1 MWNTERV
8 ADAAVCRRQSL
19 AGVALAAVFAMP
31 LTVYAGEGGTTHV
44 IPGAMSTLAD
54 NAPTSGPGMFVK
66 PMYLRYDG
74 SVSAQIPTAVGL
86 AGNVEATTNTVAVVG
101 GYIFGEKVLG
111 ATYAVVAALP
121 YTSLD
126 IKGDVSAPNGTTV
139 RIANKVSGFGD
150 LTVIPAMMA
159 WKEPESP
166 WQFNF
171 VLPVYAPTGSYELGR
186 LGNPGLNYWTV
197 DPIFGVV
204 YSDAK
209 RGFNALLHSGLA
221 INSENPDTNYRSGN
235 LLHFDG
241 VIQQILPM
249 GSGLM
254 TLGLEAFYFT
264 QVSCDSG
271 SGATLGCFKG
281 KTAGLGPAIG
291 YIQPLSKTESLVIEL
306 KWLTETGTKKR
317 LEGDYLWL
325 KAVYKF

>member
-1 MWNTERV
+1 MKKTGQS
-8 ADAAVCRRQSL
+8 ASTCRR
-19 AGVALAAVFAMP
+19 LAAIAGAVVFAMP
-31 LTVYAGEGGTTHV
+31 PAATAGEGGVTHV
-44 IPGAMSTLAD
+44 IPGAMATLID
-54 NAPTSGPGMFVK
+54 NSPSAPGMLVK
-66 PMYLRYDG
+66 PMYMHYNG

-86 AGNVEATTNTVAVVG
+86 AGNVEATSNTFAVIG
-101 GYIFGEKVLG
+101 GYTFGEKVLG
-111 ATYAVVAALP
+111 ASYTVIAALP

-126 IKGDVSAPNGTTV
+126 ISGDVTAPNGAKV
-139 RIANKVSGFGD
+139 RRGNKVSGFGD
-150 LTVIPAMMA
+150 ITVIPAMLA
-159 WKEPESP
+159 WKEPESH

-171 VLPVYAPTGSYELGR
+171 VLPIYAPTGSYELGR
-186 LGNPGLNYWTV
+186 LGNTGLNYWTV

-204 YSDAK
+204 YSNPK
-209 RGFNALLHSGLA
+209 SGFNALLHSGLA
-221 INSENPDTNYRSGN
+221 FNSENPDTNYKSGN

-241 VIQQILPM
+241 AVQQILPV

-271 SGATLGCFKG
+271 AGATLGCFKG

-291 YIQPLSKTESLVIEL
+291 YIQPLSKTESLVVEL
-306 KWLTETGTKKR
+306 KWLTETTTEKR

>member
-1 MWNTERV
+1 
-8 ADAAVCRRQSL
+8 
-19 AGVALAAVFAMP
+19 MP
-31 LTVYAGEGGTTHV
+31 LAVYAGEGGTTHV

-54 NAPTSGPGMFVK
+54 NAPTSGPLMFVK
-66 PMYLRYDG
+66 PMYLRYSG
-74 SVSAQIPTAVGL
+74 SVSAEIPTAVGL
-86 AGNVEATTNTVAVVG
+86 AGNVEATTNTFAVVG
-101 GYIFGEKVLG
+101 GYTFAGKVLG
-111 ATYAVVAALP
+111 AAYTVVAALP

-126 IKGDVSAPNGTTV
+126 IKGDVAAPNGAKA
-139 RIANKVSGFGD
+139 RIGNKVSGFGD
-150 LTVIPAMMA
+150 VTVIPAMLA
-159 WKEPESP
+159 WKEPESH

-171 VLPVYAPTGSYELGR
+171 VLPIYAPTGSYELGR

-197 DPIFGVV
+197 DPIVGVV
-204 YSDAK
+204 YSNAK
-209 RGFNALLHSGLA
+209 SGFNALLHSGLA
-221 INSENPDTNYRSGN
+221 INSENPDTNYKSGH

-241 VIQQILPM
+241 SIQQILPV

-281 KTAGLGPAIG
+281 RTAGLGPVIG
-291 YIQPLSKTESLVIEL
+291 YIQPLSKTESLVLEL
-306 KWLTETGTKKR
+306 KWLTETDSRKR